1 MMVLRLMN
9 VFFRN
14 VKSLKEG
21 LNARKKEIED
31 LKVITVLLN
40 SRDTVKVENEIY
52 ALRVSLENLKK
63 EVQQRATKRTSRRT
77 ITPFSTAVVLHGKEY
92 ALTSS
97 LNENAT
103 AWVSDGSG
111 PRWKT

>member
-1 MMVLRLMN
+1 MMEMIITMVLRLMN

-21 LNARKKEIED
+21 LNTGKKEIED

-40 SRDTVKVENEIY
+40 SRDIVKVENEIC

-63 EVQQRATKRTSRRT
+63 EVSSLHSWMATQTQLPNHLSSSTQSALPRLQRAGAR
-77 ITPFSTAVVLHGKEY
+77 PPPQV
-92 ALTSS
+92 
-97 LNENAT
+97 
-103 AWVSDGSG
+103 GSPWPG
-111 PRWKT
+111 